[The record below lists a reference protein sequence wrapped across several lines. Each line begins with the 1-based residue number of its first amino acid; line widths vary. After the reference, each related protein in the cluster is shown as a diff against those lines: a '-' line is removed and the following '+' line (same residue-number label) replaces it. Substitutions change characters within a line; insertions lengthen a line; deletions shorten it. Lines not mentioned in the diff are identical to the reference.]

1 MKSFLQE
8 VSLGLSKK
16 NKKLNSKWFYDFH
29 GSKLFE
35 QITELEE
42 YYPTRTEIK
51 ILKDNKIEI
60 ANKIGKSA
68 TLIEPGAG
76 DIKKIAIF
84 LDSLDNP
91 KKYIPLDISE
101 DYMTKISQGFKRK
114 FPKIAITPKA
124 YDFSRNN
131 KLPFKVNSSENI
143 VIFFPGST
151 LGNFE
156 KEDAVKFLKM
166 LKSKFKAKM
175 IIIGVDLIKDIPTLI
190 SAYDDKKGVT
200 AKFNKNILRRI
211 NTELGGNID
220 LNSYKHLA
228 IYNKSKKRIEMR
240 LKCKKNSNI
249 KVNGSKYLI
258 KKNEEIHTEN
268 SHKYSIKSFK
278 NLANKAGWKIKK
290 TWVDNKKLFSV
301 HCLDLGKSG

>member
-1 MKSFLQE
+1 MKTFLQE

-35 QITELEE
+35 QITELKE

-84 LDSLDNP
+84 LDNLDNP

-101 DYMTKISQGFKRK
+101 DYMTKISKGFKRK
-114 FPKIAITPKA
+114 FPKVAITPKA

-131 KLPFKVNSSENI
+131 KLPFKVNSSENV

-156 KEDAVKFLKM
+156 KKDAIKFLKM

-190 SAYDDKKGVT
+190 SAYDDKKGIT

-211 NTELGGNID
+211 NTELGADIN
-220 LNSYKHLA
+220 LNSYKHIA
-228 IYNKSKKRIEMR
+228 IYNKQKKRIEMR
-240 LKCKKNSNI
+240 LKSKKKNNI
-249 KVNGSKYLI
+249 RINGSNYLI
-258 KKNEEIHTEN
+258 KKNEEIQTEN
-268 SHKYSIKSFK
+268 SHK
-278 NLANKAGWKIKK
+278 
-290 TWVDNKKLFSV
+290 
-301 HCLDLGKSG
+301 

>member
-16 NKKLNSKWFYDFH
+16 NKKLSSKWFYDFH

-35 QITELEE
+35 QITKLEE
-42 YYPTRTEIK
+42 YYPTRTERK

-60 ANKIGKSA
+60 ANKIGKGA
-68 TLIEPGAG
+68 VLIEPGAG

-84 LDSLDNP
+84 LSSLDKP

-101 DYMTKISQGFKRK
+101 DYITKISQGFKKK
-114 FPKIAITPKA
+114 FPKVAITPKG
-124 YDFSRNN
+124 YDFSGNN
-131 KLPFKVNSSENI
+131 KLPFKINSSENI

-151 LGNFE
+151 IGNFE
-156 KEDAVKFLKM
+156 KKDAIKFLKK
-166 LKSKFKAKM
+166 LKSKFKAKK
-175 IIIGVDLIKDIPTLI
+175 IIIGTDLVKDIPTLI

-200 AKFNKNILRRI
+200 AKFNKNILQRI
-211 NTELGGNID
+211 NTELGGDIN

-228 IYNKSKKRIEMR
+228 IYNIRI
-240 LKCKKNSNI
+240 
-249 KVNGSKYLI
+249 NGSKYLI

-268 SHKYSIKSFK
+268 SHKYTIKSFK
-278 NLANKAGWKIKK
+278 NLANEAGWKINK
-290 TWVDNKKLFSV
+290 TWVDDKKLFSV
-301 HCLDLGKSG
+301 HCLDLAL